1 MVKSLDSKNFK
12 DNISNGV
19 TLVDFYADW
28 CMPCKMLSPAISK
41 LAEDFN
47 GKINVCKINVDSA
60 PEIAVEYSVMS
71 IPTVI
76 LFKDGKVAE
85 KNIGLVGKE
94 VLEGM
99 VKKAL

>member
-1 MVKSLDSKNFK
+1 
-12 DNISNGV
+12 
-19 TLVDFYADW
+19 
-28 CMPCKMLSPAISK
+28 MLSPAISK

-47 GKINVCKINVDSA
+47 GKVNVYKINVDSA

-94 VLEGM
+94 VLESM
-99 VKKAL
+99 IKKAL

>member
-1 MVKSLDSKNFK
+1 MVKSLDGKNFK
-12 DNISNGV
+12 DSISNGI

-28 CMPCKMLSPAISK
+28 CTPCKMLSPAISK

-47 GKINVCKINVDSA
+47 GKVNVYKINVDSA

-94 VLEGM
+94 VLESM
-99 VKKAL
+99 IKKAL